1 MIFCYN
7 TDHMRKIIFDIE
19 TSNAFGEI
27 ESRNAYDLDLSVI
40 VIHDSKTDEY
50 TSFKQDELHKLW
62 PILEE
67 TDIIIGYNS
76 DHFDLPL
83 LNKYYEGDLGQIK
96 SLDILAEI
104 KEQFGRRMKLDQI
117 AAGTLGTAKSAD
129 GLQAVR
135 WWRNGEY
142 EKVIKYCI
150 DDVKITKQIYDFA
163 MKNSKL
169 IFKEGG
175 KKITIPL
182 DTSKWDILEEAP
194 AMTHSL
200 PF

>member
-1 MIFCYN
+1 
-7 TDHMRKIIFDIE
+7 MRKIIFDIE

-67 TDIIIGYNS
+67 TDIIVGYNS

-83 LNKYYEGDLGQIK
+83 LNKYYEGDLNQIK

-117 AAGTLGTAKSAD
+117 AAGTFGTAKSAD

-150 DDVKITKQIYDFA
+150 DDVKITKQIYDYA
-163 MKNSKL
+163 LKNNKL

>member
-1 MIFCYN
+1 
-7 TDHMRKIIFDIE
+7 MRKVVFDIE
-19 TSNAFGEI
+19 TSNIFQEVG
-27 ESRNAYDLDLSVI
+27 SNNAADLDLAVV

-50 TSFKQDELHKLW
+50 TSYKQDELHKLW

-83 LNKYYEGDLGQIK
+83 LDKYYAGDLFQIK

-104 KEQFGRRMKLDQI
+104 KEQFGRRMRLDQI
-117 AAGTLGTAKSAD
+117 AGGTFGTAKSGD

-135 WWRNGEY
+135 WWRNGEE

-150 DDVKITKQIYDFA
+150 DDVKITKQVYDYA
-163 MKNSKL
+163 LKNGELK
-169 IFKEGG
+169 FKEGG
-175 KKITIPL
+175 KNITIPL
-182 DTSKWDILEEAP
+182 DTSKWEELEEKP
-194 AMTHSL
+194 AMTQSL
-200 PF
+200 RF

>member
-1 MIFCYN
+1 
-7 TDHMRKIIFDIE
+7 MRTIVFDIE
-19 TSNAFGEI
+19 TSNLFQEVG
-27 ESRNAYDLDLSVI
+27 SNNAADLDLSVV

-50 TSFKQDELHKLW
+50 TSYKQDELQKLW

-67 TDIIIGYNS
+67 TDIIVGYNS
-76 DHFDLPL
+76 DHFDIPL
-83 LNKYYEGDLGQIK
+83 LNKYYEGDLNQIK
-96 SLDILAEI
+96 SLDILKEI

-117 AAGTLGTAKSAD
+117 AAGTFGTAKSAD

-150 DDVKITKQIYDFA
+150 DDVKITKQIYDYA
-163 MKNSKL
+163 LKNGKL

-182 DTSKWDILEEAP
+182 DTSKWEVLEEAP